1 MEFRYDSARENVSR
15 LPLLLCSLVGCAASG
30 VGGYFLVTGFQAIGV
45 RGAIVMLALLLS
57 GPVCLSIYI
66 SHLLRHM
73 QFKSTRLVIED
84 GTLRIEQGPDERTV
98 ELGEIDYAHHTGTM
112 LQIRLRNGE
121 AIMLPA
127 QFTDQEELLRRLAS
141 PQADS
146 AER

>member
-1 MEFRYDSARENVSR
+1 MEFRYDTARENVSR

-30 VGGYFLVTGFQAIGV
+30 VGGYFLVTGLQAIGV
-45 RGAIVMLALLLS
+45 RVAILMLALLFS

-73 QFKSTRLVIED
+73 QFKTTRLVLED
-84 GTLRIEQGPDERTV
+84 EALRIIQGTSERSV
-98 ELGEIDYAHHTGTM
+98 ELAEIDYAHHTGSM

-121 AIMLPA
+121 AILLPA
-127 QFTDQEELLRRLAS
+127 QFTNQEELLRRLAS